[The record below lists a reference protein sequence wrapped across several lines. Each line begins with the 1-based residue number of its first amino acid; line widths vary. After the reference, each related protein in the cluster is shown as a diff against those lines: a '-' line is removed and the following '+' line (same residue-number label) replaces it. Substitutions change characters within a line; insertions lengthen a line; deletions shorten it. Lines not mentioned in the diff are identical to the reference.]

1 MDFKEKVVV
10 ITGAAGGIG
19 QATAR
24 LFAQKG
30 AKLVL
35 VDLNSQGLKNMVS
48 NLNLAEED
56 YLILPTDVSKEE
68 QVQNYVEKGMEKF
81 GKIDVFF
88 NNAGIGGKTGL
99 LIQQSAHDL
108 DNVLNV
114 NVKGV
119 FYGMKHILK
128 VMVEQKSG
136 SIINTAS
143 VAGLVGTPGLAIYT
157 ASKHAVIGLT
167 KAAAL
172 ENSRN
177 GVRVNAVCPAPVD
190 TDMVRELEEWIA
202 PGKTREEQKS
212 IFAKSVPMKRYSSPD
227 EIAQLVV
234 FLASENASYITGSAY
249 TIDGGMTAG

>member
-19 QATAR
+19 KATTR
-24 LFAQKG
+24 LFAEKG

-35 VDLNSQGLKNMVS
+35 VDLNSQGLEDVVS
-48 NLNLAEED
+48 SLDIAEED

-68 QVQNYVEKGMEKF
+68 QVQNYVEKGMKKF

-99 LIQQSAHDL
+99 LTEQDAHDL
-108 DNVLNV
+108 DHVLNV
-114 NVKGV
+114 NVKGI

-128 VMVEQKSG
+128 VMIGQKSG

-143 VAGLVGTPGLAIYT
+143 VAGLVGTPGLSVYT

-167 KAAAL
+167 KTAAL
-172 ENSRN
+172 ENARN

-190 TDMVRELEEWIA
+190 TEMVRELEEWIA
-202 PGKTREEQKS
+202 PGKTREEQKN
-212 IFAKSVPMKRYSSPD
+212 IFARSVPLKRYSSPD

-234 FLASENASYITGSAY
+234 FLASDNASYITGSAY